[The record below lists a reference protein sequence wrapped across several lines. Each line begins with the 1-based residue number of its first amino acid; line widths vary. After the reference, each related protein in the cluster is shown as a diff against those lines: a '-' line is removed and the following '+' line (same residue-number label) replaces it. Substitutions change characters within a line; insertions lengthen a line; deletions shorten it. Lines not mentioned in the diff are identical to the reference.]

1 MRSVMSDLSDA
12 MDKTLEQPAP
22 STLNPIEPKTPMIE
36 EIELTPLNIQ
46 GELVVADEQDAGDD
60 RKPFF
65 VRHAL
70 FMATV
75 VLPLAIAALYYLLI
89 ASDRYVSEARFI
101 VRSSAGNGVGGVA
114 TMIEN
119 QGLSRANDE
128 TYAVNDYVVSRDI
141 VELLVRN
148 NHLRDILARPE
159 ADAINRFPNFYSRD
173 NKENLFERY
182 KDMVQAR
189 IDSATGIST
198 LKVAAFRADDATGL
212 ASAIIKYAEDLINR
226 LNERAYDD
234 AERYAQTIVDR
245 ERNGIGKIETD
256 LTTFRNANGSVD
268 PGKEAV
274 AGFEMIG
281 KMTTEL
287 VLLEANLQQQLALSP
302 GAPGIAALRE
312 KIRSYQEQ
320 IDKQKLDIVGGNRSL
335 ASKLAGYERLE
346 LDRELAARALG
357 LAMINLAKARE
368 DAQQQH
374 LYLQTI
380 VVPNVA
386 DYAEY
391 PRRTLGMFLML
402 LVCLGLYATVRSLS
416 SITLEHRA

>member
-1 MRSVMSDLSDA
+1 

-101 VRSSAGNGVGGVA
+101 VRSSAGNGVGNIT

-148 NHLRDILARPE
+148 DHLRDILARPE

-245 ERNGIGKIETD
+245 ERNDIGKIETD

-391 PRRTLGMFLML
+391 PRRTLGMLLML

>member
-148 NHLRDILARPE
+148 DHLRDILARPE

-245 ERNGIGKIETD
+245 ERNDIGKIETD

-391 PRRTLGMFLML
+391 PRRTLGMLLML

>member
-46 GELVVADEQDAGDD
+46 GELVVADEQDAGDG

-245 ERNGIGKIETD
+245 ERNDIGKIETD

-281 KMTTEL
+281 KMTTDL

-391 PRRTLGMFLML
+391 PRRTLGMLLML

>member
-1 MRSVMSDLSDA
+1 
-12 MDKTLEQPAP
+12 MDNKLLNKPA
-22 STLNPIEPKTPMIE
+22 LNPVEPKTTIIE
-36 EIELTPLNIQ
+36 EIELTPLNIR
-46 GELVVADEQDAGDD
+46 GELVGADEQDLTDD

-65 VRHAL
+65 VRQAL
-70 FMATV
+70 FIAI
-75 VLPLAIAALYYLLI
+75 VLVPLAAAALYYLVI

-101 VRSSAGNGVGGVA
+101 VRSSAGNGIGGVA
-114 TMIEN
+114 AMIEN

-141 VELLVRN
+141 VALLVRN
-148 NHLRDILARPE
+148 DHLRDILARPE
-159 ADAINRFPNFYSRD
+159 ADIINRFPNFYSRD
-173 NKENLFERY
+173 NTENLFERY

-189 IDSATGIST
+189 IDAATGIST
-198 LKVAAFRADDATGL
+198 LKVVAFSADDATGL
-212 ASAIIKYAEDLINR
+212 ASAILKYAEELINR
-226 LNERAYDD
+226 LNERAYND
-234 AERYAQTIVDR
+234 AERYAQTILDR
-245 ERNGIGKIETD
+245 ERNQIGIIETD
-256 LTTFRNANGSVD
+256 LAAFRNTNGSVD

-281 KMTTEL
+281 KLTTEL
-287 VLLEANLQQQLALSP
+287 VLLEANLQQQLALAP

-320 IDKQKLDIVGGNRSL
+320 IDKQKLEIVGSNRSL
-335 ASKLAGYERLE
+335 ASKLSGYERLE
-346 LDRELAARALG
+346 IDRELAARALG

-386 DYAEY
+386 DEAEY
-391 PRRTLGMFLML
+391 PRRALGMFLVL
-402 LVCLGLYATVRSLS
+402 LVCLGLYATVRSLGL
-416 SITLEHRA
+416 ITLEHRG

>member
-1 MRSVMSDLSDA
+1 MSNTLLDKPALNEIDA
-12 MDKTLEQPAP
+12 KT
-22 STLNPIEPKTPMIE
+22 SIIE
-36 EIELTPLNIQ
+36 EIELTPLNVA
-46 GELVVADEQDAGDD
+46 GELVGVEEQDPSSD
-60 RKPFF
+60 RRLFI

-70 FMATV
+70 FIATV
-75 VLPLAIAALYYLLI
+75 VLPLTIAALYYLVI

-114 TMIEN
+114 AMIEN

-141 VELLVRN
+141 VALLVRN
-148 NHLRDILARPE
+148 DHLRDILARPE
-159 ADAINRFPNFYSRD
+159 ADLINGFPNFYSRD
-173 NKENLFERY
+173 NNENLFERY
-182 KDMVQAR
+182 KDMVEAR
-189 IDSATGIST
+189 IDAATGIST
-198 LKVAAFRADDATGL
+198 LKVVAFRADDANRL
-212 ASAIIKYAEDLINR
+212 ASAILKYAEGLINR
-226 LNERAYDD
+226 LNERAYND

-245 ERNGIGKIETD
+245 ERGQIGKIETD
-256 LTTFRNANGSVD
+256 LTAYRNETGSVD

-281 KMTTEL
+281 KVTTEL

-302 GAPGIAALRE
+302 GAPGISALRE

-320 IDKQKLDIVGGNRSL
+320 IDKQKLEIVGSNKSL

-346 LDRELAARALG
+346 LDRELSARALG

-386 DYAEY
+386 DEAEY
-391 PRRTLGMFLML
+391 PRRVIAMFLVL
-402 LVCLGLYATVRSLS
+402 LVCLGFFATVRALG
-416 SITLEHRA
+416 SITLEHHA

>member
-1 MRSVMSDLSDA
+1 
-12 MDKTLEQPAP
+12 
-22 STLNPIEPKTPMIE
+22 MIE

-46 GELVVADEQDAGDD
+46 GELVVADEQDAGDG

-148 NHLRDILARPE
+148 DHLRDILARPE

-245 ERNGIGKIETD
+245 ERNDIGKIETD

-391 PRRTLGMFLML
+391 PRRTLGMLLML

>member
-1 MRSVMSDLSDA
+1 
-12 MDKTLEQPAP
+12 
-22 STLNPIEPKTPMIE
+22 
-36 EIELTPLNIQ
+36 
-46 GELVVADEQDAGDD
+46 
-60 RKPFF
+60 
-65 VRHAL
+65 
-70 FMATV
+70 
-75 VLPLAIAALYYLLI
+75 
-89 ASDRYVSEARFI
+89 
-101 VRSSAGNGVGGVA
+101 
-114 TMIEN
+114 
-119 QGLSRANDE
+119 
-128 TYAVNDYVVSRDI
+128 
-141 VELLVRN
+141 
-148 NHLRDILARPE
+148 
-159 ADAINRFPNFYSRD
+159 
-173 NKENLFERY
+173 
-182 KDMVQAR
+182 
-189 IDSATGIST
+189 
-198 LKVAAFRADDATGL
+198 
-212 ASAIIKYAEDLINR
+212 
-226 LNERAYDD
+226 
-234 AERYAQTIVDR
+234 
-245 ERNGIGKIETD
+245 
-256 LTTFRNANGSVD
+256 
-268 PGKEAV
+268 
-274 AGFEMIG
+274 MIG

-391 PRRTLGMFLML
+391 PRRTFGMLLML